1 MAASGTWLCPTQLHR
16 ERLLDMESK
25 LARPRAVMYGSLALA
40 FVVGIPWVGAW
51 TLIPLAV
58 SVLVYALLR
67 PRIAG
72 SERPEYVIGATVI
85 NAQVL
90 IGIGI
95 ALSGGPH
102 SPVIGMLLLPIVTLP
117 ARFSPQGVWVGLAVT
132 IAVLLLSTVA
142 VDPSAFADDPT
153 YVVLGLA
160 SCAGLA
166 AFSETLMRAEMQQRS
181 DAVLDPLTGLLNRKA
196 LAGRFEEIA
205 QQAALTG
212 QPICLIACDLD
223 HFKDVNDE
231 HGHARGD
238 AVLKDAAYL
247 LRKSL
252 RSFELVY
259 RLGGEEFL
267 IVLPGVTIDEGRAVA
282 ERVRAGIEEARP
294 GGLEVTLSLGVAGS
308 AGAGVEFEP
317 LFRAADDA
325 LYEAK
330 RSGRNCVVAASD
342 ESTAASQVAA
352 TFVAAVSSSETMRS
366 ATDAVSSSPARRA
379 TRISSS

>member
-1 MAASGTWLCPTQLHR
+1 MAAQGTWLCPTQLHR

-25 LARPRAVMYGSLALA
+25 LARPRAVMYGSLAVA
-40 FVVGIPWVGAW
+40 FVIGIPWIGAW

-67 PRIAG
+67 PRIAT
-72 SERPEYVIGATVI
+72 SERPEYVVAATVV

-102 SPVIGMLLLPIVTLP
+102 SPTIAMLLLPIVTLP
-117 ARFSPQGVWVGLAVT
+117 ARFSPKGVYVGLGVT
-132 IAVLLLSTVA
+132 IAVLLLSTA
-142 VDPSAFADDPT
+142 GVDPGGFVDDPT
-153 YVVLGLA
+153 YTLIGLA
-160 SCAGLA
+160 SCGGLA
-166 AFSETLMRAEMQQRS
+166 AFAETLMRAEMQQRS

-196 LAGRFEEIA
+196 LAGRFVEIA

-212 QPICLIACDLD
+212 QPICLIAMDLD
-223 HFKDVNDE
+223 HFKRVNDE

-252 RSFELVY
+252 RSFELIY

-267 IVLPGVTIDEGRAVA
+267 IVLPGVPISEGRSIA
-282 ERVRAGIEEARP
+282 ERVRTGIEDARP
-294 GGLEVTLSLGVAGS
+294 GGLPVTVSLGVA
-308 AGAGVEFEP
+308 AAVGADVAFEP
-317 LFRAADDA
+317 LFRAADEA

-330 RSGRNCVVAASD
+330 RTGRNRVVAD
-342 ESTAASQVAA
+342 GDDGPAAALQAA
-352 TFVAAVSSSETMRS
+352 
-366 ATDAVSSSPARRA
+366 
-379 TRISSS
+379 